1 MRQSWMQIYPNVTL
15 IELSSCGH
23 YAMHEAPV
31 WLVTQVEAFLAGT

>member
-15 IELSSCGH
+15 IELASCGH